1 MPPDG
6 VVVEAAPLAATWQAA
21 SELQFS
27 RQVIG
32 APRPP
37 LRQPRGI
44 HRRNGRSPGSRR
56 IAGAA
61 FPDFHQVQWREKRR
75 HAAHSRG
82 GGHGSAR
89 GLPCSLFTLWQ
100 DRGTVRDSSFQLRGG
115 LSNIRHFPDTSRRR
129 DASSGRK
136 AAIRCS
142 AKAGAVD
149 LINSGRTEEVL
160 AVIERS
166 PHQGP
171 ELLRAQRTGVAVRP
185 ASSAVRHPGHAP
197 GRLSSPAALSRQLGR
212 AGAALPC
219 REWARQRRAAF
230 LRARREQSGV

>member
-6 VVVEAAPLAATWQAA
+6 VVEAAPLAATWQAA

-27 RQVIG
+27 RQIIG

-44 HRRNGRSPGSRR
+44 HRRTAGLLARDVSPAPPSRTF
-56 IAGAA
+56 IKSSGEKSVGTPLTVAGAA
-61 FPDFHQVQWREKRR
+61 TDRRE
-75 HAAHSRG
+75 AY
-82 GGHGSAR
+82 
-89 GLPCSLFTLWQ
+89 PCSLFTLGQ

-129 DASSGRK
+129 DAKSGRK

-142 AKAGAVD
+142 AKAGAID

-171 ELLRAQRTGVAVRP
+171 ELLRAQRTGVAVRL

-197 GRLSSPAALSRQLGR
+197 GRLSSSAALSRQLGR

-219 REWARQRRAAF
+219 REWARQRRVAF